1 MVVCTIISKRDEID
15 GKLQEIDIGNMD
27 DIKYISLKHTSSE
40 DKVESLHINNM
51 NDRNIRFESLLEAN
65 AKEEVVFQKERDNL
79 R

>member
-15 GKLQEIDIGNMD
+15 GKLQEIDIRNMD